1 MATASVSRSAVS
13 SGSHADDDVAAQSV
27 VVVYDCSR
35 LGRTANP
42 PSFSFSDWFRLG
54 RKR

>member
-13 SGSHADDDVAAQSV
+13 SGSHPDDDVAAQSV
-27 VVVYDCSR
+27 VVVYDCTR

-42 PSFSFSDWFRLG
+42 PSLFGDWFRLG

>member
-13 SGSHADDDVAAQSV
+13 SGSHADDDVTARYV
-27 VVVYDCSR
+27 VVVYNCTR

-42 PSFSFSDWFRLG
+42 PGFSFADWFRFG
-54 RKR
+54 RRR